1 MILRIPEPEVMN
13 DPLQVDAY
21 AEADFSGTDQ
31 AMVERI
37 SMLLQSSGAS
47 FAAQARLLDLGCG
60 PGNITARLAK
70 RWPSCSVLGLDAAE
84 RMIAVA
90 DDRRRAA
97 GLSRERLRYGQALLP
112 IHRADQPADLIVSNS
127 LLHHLHDPQQLWSSL
142 IPLASPHCLV
152 LHRDLRR
159 PDSEASIDRLCQCH
173 VADAPLVL
181 QRDYRASLHASF
193 TLEEVKSQLQYAGL
207 GYLKVVGVE
216 DRYLEVSGWITGCQA
231 GSDQCRP

>member
-21 AEADFSGTDQ
+21 AAADFSNTDQ
-31 AMVERI
+31 AMVDRI
-37 SMLLQSSGAS
+37 ATLLATSGSS
-47 FAAQARLLDLGCG
+47 FPDRARLLDLGCG
-60 PGNITARLAK
+60 PGNISARLAQ
-70 RWPSCSVLGLDAAE
+70 RWTHCSVLGLDGAD

-97 GLSRERLRYGQALLP
+97 GIPRERLRYDKALLP
-112 IHRADQPADLIVSNS
+112 LRHAGQPADLIVSNS
-127 LLHHLHDPQQLWSSL
+127 LLHHLHDPHQLWSSL
-142 IPLASPHCLV
+142 IPLASAHCLV

-159 PDSEASIDRLCQCH
+159 PESEASIDQLCDCH
-173 VADAPLVL
+173 VADAPAVL

-193 TLEEVKSQLQYAGL
+193 TLDEVRVQLQQAGL
-207 GYLKVVGVE
+207 VTLQVSAVE

-231 GSDQCRP
+231 GSDQSRP

>member
-21 AEADFSGTDQ
+21 AAADFSGTDQ

-37 SMLLQSSGAS
+37 STLLQEAGAS
-47 FAAQARLLDLGCG
+47 FRDHARLLDLGCG
-60 PGNITARLAK
+60 PGNITVRLAQ
-70 RWPSCSVLGLDAAE
+70 RWPKCSVLGFDAAE

-97 GLSRERLRYGQALLP
+97 GLSNQRLRYEHALLP
-112 IHRADQPADLIVSNS
+112 INRSDQPADLIVSNS

-193 TLEEVKSQLQYAGL
+193 SLEEVKAQLLLAGL
-207 GYLKVVGVE
+207 QHLQVVAVE

-231 GSDQCRP
+231 GSGQRTP

>member
-21 AEADFSGTDQ
+21 AAADFSGTDQ

-37 SMLLQSSGAS
+37 ATLLQLSGAS
-47 FAAQARLLDLGCG
+47 FKAQARLLDLGCG
-60 PGNITARLAK
+60 PGNITVRLAQQ
-70 RWPSCSVLGLDAAE
+70 WPHCSALGLDAAD

-90 DDRRRAA
+90 DERRRAA
-97 GLSRERLRYGQALLP
+97 GLSRERLRYEQALLP
-112 IHRADQPADLIVSNS
+112 IHQADQPADLIVSNS
-127 LLHHLHDPQQLWSSL
+127 LLHHLHDPHQLWSSL
-142 IPLASPHCLV
+142 IPLAAPHCLV

-193 TLEEVKSQLQYAGL
+193 SLEEVKAQLLLAGL
-207 GYLKVVGVE
+207 QHLQAVAVE

-231 GSDQCRP
+231 GSGQRTP

>member
-21 AEADFSGTDQ
+21 AAADFSGTDQ

-37 SMLLQSSGAS
+37 SMLLQSSGGS
-47 FAAQARLLDLGCG
+47 FADQARLLDLGCG
-60 PGNITARLAK
+60 PGNITARLSQ
-70 RWPSCSVLGLDAAE
+70 RWPNCSVLGLDAAE

-90 DDRRRAA
+90 DERRRLA
-97 GLSRERLRYGQALLP
+97 GVSCERLQYGKALLP
-112 IHRADQPADLIVSNS
+112 IHQTERPADLIVSNS

-142 IPLASPHCLV
+142 IPLASPQCLV

-159 PDSEASIDRLCQCH
+159 PDSKASIDRLCRSH
-173 VADAPLVL
+173 LADAPLVL
-181 QRDYRASLHASF
+181 QRDYKASLHASF
-193 TLEEVKSQLQYAGL
+193 TLEEVKAQLLHAGL
-207 GYLKVVGVE
+207 GHLQVAAIE

-231 GSDQCRP
+231 GFDQSRP

>member
-21 AEADFSGTDQ
+21 AAADFNETDQ

-37 SMLLQSSGAS
+37 ATLLQSSGAS
-47 FAAQARLLDLGCG
+47 FKAQARLLDLGCG
-60 PGNITARLAK
+60 PGNITARLAQ
-70 RWPSCSVLGLDAAE
+70 RWPKCSVLGLDAAD

-97 GLSRERLRYGQALLP
+97 GLSREHLRYEQALLP
-112 IHRADQPADLIVSNS
+112 IHQADQPADLIVSNS

-142 IPLASPHCLV
+142 TPLASPHCLV

-159 PDSEASIDRLCQCH
+159 PDSQASIDRLCRCH

-193 TLEEVKSQLQYAGL
+193 TLEEVKAQLLLAGL
-207 GYLKVVGVE
+207 QHLQVVAVE
-216 DRYLEVSGWITGCQA
+216 DRYLEVSGWIMGCQA
-231 GSDQCRP
+231 GSDQRTP

>member
-21 AEADFSGTDQ
+21 AAADFSGTDQ

-37 SMLLQSSGAS
+37 SMLLQTSGAS

-70 RWPSCSVLGLDAAE
+70 RWPSCSVLGLDAAD

-90 DDRRRAA
+90 NNRRRAA

-142 IPLASPHCLV
+142 IPLASLRCLV
-152 LHRDLRR
+152 VHRDLRR
-159 PDSEASIDRLCQCH
+159 PDSAASIDRLCQSH
-173 VADAPLVL
+173 VADAPSVL

-193 TLEEVKSQLQYAGL
+193 TVEEVKSQLQHAGL
-207 GYLKVVGVE
+207 GHLQVTAVE

-231 GSDQCRP
+231 GFDQCKP

>member
-1 MILRIPEPEVMN
+1 MILRIPEPELMN
-13 DPLQVDAY
+13 EPLQVDAY
-21 AEADFSGTDQ
+21 AAADFSGTDQ

-37 SMLLQSSGAS
+37 ATLLQSSGAS
-47 FAAQARLLDLGCG
+47 FRTKARLLDLGCG
-60 PGNITARLAK
+60 PGNITARLAQQ
-70 RWPSCSVLGLDAAE
+70 WPKCSVLGLDAAD

-90 DDRRRAA
+90 NDRRRAA
-97 GLSRERLRYGQALLP
+97 GLSRERLRYEQALLP
-112 IHRADQPADLIVSNS
+112 IYQADQPADLIVSNS

-142 IPLASPHCLV
+142 IPLAAPHCLV
-152 LHRDLRR
+152 VHRDLRR

-193 TLEEVKSQLQYAGL
+193 SLEEVKAQLLLAGL
-207 GYLKVVGVE
+207 QHLQVVAVE

-231 GSDQCRP
+231 GSGQRTP

>member
-21 AEADFSGTDQ
+21 AAADFSGTDQ
-31 AMVERI
+31 AMIDRI
-37 SMLLQSSGAS
+37 SMLLQSSGGS
-47 FAAQARLLDLGCG
+47 FADQARLLDLGCG
-60 PGNITARLAK
+60 PGNITARLAQ
-70 RWPSCSVLGLDAAE
+70 RWPNCSVLGLDAAE

-90 DDRRRAA
+90 DQRRRSA
-97 GLSRERLRYGQALLP
+97 GVSSDRLQYGKALLP
-112 IHRADQPADLIVSNS
+112 IHHTDRPADLIVSNS
-127 LLHHLHDPQQLWSSL
+127 LLHHLHNPQQLWSSL
-142 IPLASPHCLV
+142 MPLASPHCLV

-159 PDSEASIDRLCQCH
+159 PHSEASIDQLCQCH

-193 TLEEVKSQLQYAGL
+193 TLEEVKAQLLQAGL
-207 GYLKVVGVE
+207 GHLQVAAVE

-231 GSDQCRP
+231 GLDQSRP

>member
-21 AEADFSGTDQ
+21 AAADFNGTDQ

-37 SMLLQSSGAS
+37 ATLLQSSGAS
-47 FAAQARLLDLGCG
+47 FKAQARLLDLGCG
-60 PGNITARLAK
+60 PGNITARLAQ
-70 RWPSCSVLGLDAAE
+70 RWPKCSVLGLDAAD

-90 DDRRRAA
+90 DDRRLDA
-97 GLSRERLRYGQALLP
+97 GLSHERLRYKKALLP
-112 IHRADQPADLIVSNS
+112 IHQADQLADLIVSNS

-159 PDSEASIDRLCQCH
+159 PESKASIDRLCQRH
-173 VADAPLVL
+173 VADAPAVL

-193 TLEEVKSQLQYAGL
+193 TLEEVKAQLLHAGL
-207 GYLKVVGVE
+207 GHLQVAAIE
-216 DRYLEVSGWITGCQA
+216 DRYLEVSGWIMGCQA
-231 GSDQCRP
+231 GFDQSRP

>member
-21 AEADFSGTDQ
+21 AAADFSGTDQ

-37 SMLLQSSGAS
+37 ATLLHSSGAS
-47 FAAQARLLDLGCG
+47 FKPQARLLDLGCG
-60 PGNITARLAK
+60 PGNITARLAQ
-70 RWPSCSVLGLDAAE
+70 RWPKCSVLGLDAAD

-97 GLSRERLRYGQALLP
+97 GLSRERLRYEQALLP
-112 IHRADQPADLIVSNS
+112 IHQADQPADLIVSNS
-127 LLHHLHDPQQLWSSL
+127 LLHHLHDPHQLWSSL
-142 IPLASPHCLV
+142 TPLASPHCLV

-159 PDSEASIDRLCQCH
+159 PDSQASIDRLCQCH

-193 TLEEVKSQLQYAGL
+193 SLEEVKAQLLLAGL
-207 GYLKVVGVE
+207 EHLQVVAVE

-231 GSDQCRP
+231 GSDQRTP

>member
-21 AEADFSGTDQ
+21 AAADFNGTDQ

-37 SMLLQSSGAS
+37 ATLLQSSGAL
-47 FAAQARLLDLGCG
+47 FKAQARLLDLGCG
-60 PGNITARLAK
+60 PGNITARLAQ
-70 RWPSCSVLGLDAAE
+70 RWPKCSVLGFDAAD

-97 GLSRERLRYGQALLP
+97 GLSRERLRYEQALLP
-112 IHRADQPADLIVSNS
+112 IHQADQPADLIVSNS
-127 LLHHLHDPQQLWSSL
+127 LLHHLHDPHQLWSSL
-142 IPLASPHCLV
+142 IPLAAPHCLV
-152 LHRDLRR
+152 MHRDLRR

-193 TLEEVKSQLQYAGL
+193 SLEEVKAQLLLAGL
-207 GYLKVVGVE
+207 QHLQVVAVE

-231 GSDQCRP
+231 GSGQRTP

>member
-21 AEADFSGTDQ
+21 AAADFSGTDQ

-70 RWPSCSVLGLDAAE
+70 RWPSCSVLGLDAAD
-84 RMIAVA
+84 RMIALA

-231 GSDQCRP
+231 GFDQCKP

>member
-21 AEADFSGTDQ
+21 AAADFSGTDQ

-231 GSDQCRP
+231 GFDQCKP

>member
-1 MILRIPEPEVMN
+1 
-13 DPLQVDAY
+13 
-21 AEADFSGTDQ
+21 
-31 AMVERI
+31 
-37 SMLLQSSGAS
+37 MLLQTSGAS

-70 RWPSCSVLGLDAAE
+70 RWPSCSVLGLDAAD

-90 DDRRRAA
+90 NNRRRAA

-142 IPLASPHCLV
+142 IPLASPRCLV
-152 LHRDLRR
+152 VHRDLRR
-159 PDSEASIDRLCQCH
+159 PDSAASIDRLCQSH
-173 VADAPLVL
+173 VADAPSVL

-193 TLEEVKSQLQYAGL
+193 TVEEVKSQLQHAGL
-207 GYLKVVGVE
+207 GNLQVTAVE

-231 GSDQCRP
+231 GFDQCKP

>member
-21 AEADFSGTDQ
+21 AAADFSGTDQ

-37 SMLLQSSGAS
+37 DKLLKSSGAS
-47 FAAQARLLDLGCG
+47 FRAHARLLDLGCG
-60 PGNITARLAK
+60 PGNISSRLAQ
-70 RWPSCSVLGLDAAE
+70 RWPMCSVLGLDAAD

-90 DDRRRAA
+90 DDRRLAA
-97 GLSRERLRYGQALLP
+97 GLSRERLRYEQALLP
-112 IHRADQPADLIVSNS
+112 IHQVDKPADLIVSNS

-142 IPLASPHCLV
+142 IPLASLHCLV

-159 PDSEASIDRLCQCH
+159 PDSQASIDRLCQCH

-181 QRDYRASLHASF
+181 QRDYRASLHAAFS
-193 TLEEVKSQLQYAGL
+193 LEEVKAQLRLAGL
-207 GYLKVVGVE
+207 EHLQVVAVE

-231 GSDQCRP
+231 ASDQRTP

>member
-21 AEADFSGTDQ
+21 AAADFSGTDQ

>member
-21 AEADFSGTDQ
+21 AAADFSGTDQ

-37 SMLLQSSGAS
+37 STLLQLSGAS
-47 FAAQARLLDLGCG
+47 FGAQARLLDLGCG
-60 PGNITARLAK
+60 PGNITARLAQ
-70 RWPSCSVLGLDAAE
+70 RWPQCSVLGLDAAD

-97 GLSRERLRYGQALLP
+97 GLSPERLQYRKALLP
-112 IHRADQPADLIVSNS
+112 IHQTDQPADLIASNS
-127 LLHHLHDPQQLWSSL
+127 LLHHLHDPQQLWASL

-173 VADAPLVL
+173 VADAPAVL

-193 TLEEVKSQLQYAGL
+193 TLEEVKAQLLHAGL
-207 GYLKVVGVE
+207 GHLQVAAIE
-216 DRYLEVSGWITGCQA
+216 DRYLEVSGWIMGCQA
-231 GSDQCRP
+231 GFDQSRP

>member
-21 AEADFSGTDQ
+21 AAADFSATDQ

-37 SMLLQSSGAS
+37 ATLLESSGNS
-47 FAAQARLLDLGCG
+47 FSDRARLLDLGCG
-60 PGNITARLAK
+60 PGNISFRLAQ
-70 RWPSCSVLGLDAAE
+70 RWPHCSVLGLDAAD

-90 DDRRRAA
+90 DERRGAA
-97 GLSRERLRYGQALLP
+97 GIPRERLRYDKALLP
-112 IHRADQPADLIVSNS
+112 LSQVDRPADLIVSNS

-193 TLEEVKSQLQYAGL
+193 TLEEVKAQLLDAGL
-207 GYLKVVGVE
+207 GHLQVAAIE

-231 GSDQCRP
+231 GFDQSRP

>member
-13 DPLQVDAY
+13 EPLQVDAY
-21 AEADFSGTDQ
+21 AAADFSGTDQ

>member
-21 AEADFSGTDQ
+21 AAADFSGTDQ

-37 SMLLQSSGAS
+37 SMLLESSGAS
-47 FAAQARLLDLGCG
+47 FAAKARLLDLGCG
-60 PGNITARLAK
+60 PGNITARLAQ
-70 RWPSCSVLGLDAAE
+70 RWPGCSVLGLDAAD
-84 RMIAVA
+84 RMVAVA

-97 GLSRERLRYGQALLP
+97 GLSRERLRYRQALLP

-142 IPLASPHCLV
+142 IPLASLHCLV

-193 TLEEVKSQLQYAGL
+193 TLEEVKSQLQHAGL
-207 GYLKVVGVE
+207 GHLQVVAVE
-216 DRYLEVSGWITGCQA
+216 DRYLEVSGWIMGCQA
-231 GSDQCRP
+231 GSDQRTP

>member
-21 AEADFSGTDQ
+21 AAADFSGTDQ

-37 SMLLQSSGAS
+37 CTLLQSSGAS
-47 FAAQARLLDLGCG
+47 FGAKSRLLDLGCG
-60 PGNITARLAK
+60 PGNITARLAR
-70 RWPSCSVLGLDAAE
+70 RWPHCSVLGLDAAD

-90 DDRRRAA
+90 EDRLRDF
-97 GLSRERLRYGQALLP
+97 GLSHERLRYKKASLP
-112 IHRADQPADLIVSNS
+112 IHQADQPADLIVSNS

-159 PDSEASIDRLCQCH
+159 PDSEASIDQLCECH
-173 VADAPLVL
+173 VADAPAVL

-193 TLEEVKSQLQYAGL
+193 TLDEVKEQLLHAGL
-207 GYLKVVGVE
+207 GHLRVVAVE
-216 DRYLEVSGWITGCQA
+216 DRYLEVSGWIMGCQA
-231 GSDQCRP
+231 GSDQRRP

>member
-1 MILRIPEPEVMN
+1 
-13 DPLQVDAY
+13 
-21 AEADFSGTDQ
+21 
-31 AMVERI
+31 
-37 SMLLQSSGAS
+37 
-47 FAAQARLLDLGCG
+47 
-60 PGNITARLAK
+60 
-70 RWPSCSVLGLDAAE
+70 VLGLDAAD

-90 DDRRRAA
+90 DERRGAA
-97 GLSRERLRYGQALLP
+97 GIPRERLRYDKALLP
-112 IHRADQPADLIVSNS
+112 LSQVDRPADLIVSNS

-193 TLEEVKSQLQYAGL
+193 TLEEVKAQLLHAGL
-207 GYLKVVGVE
+207 GHLQVAAIE

-231 GSDQCRP
+231 GFDQSRP